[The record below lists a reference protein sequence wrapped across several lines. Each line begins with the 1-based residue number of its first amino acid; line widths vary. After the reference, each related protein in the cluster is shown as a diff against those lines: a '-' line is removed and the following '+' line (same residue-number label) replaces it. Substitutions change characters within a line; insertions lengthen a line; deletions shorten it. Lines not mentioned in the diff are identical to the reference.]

1 MSQYLLKKCLHL
13 QKVILVFFDML
24 KREDEIYVV
33 KTAFDSAAFCEDICR
48 EISKESFTR
57 FRGKGG
63 TIKVKVV
70 TDESIHP
77 HRAFAKK
84 EILL

>member
-1 MSQYLLKKCLHL
+1 M
-13 QKVILVFFDML
+13 FN
-24 KREDEIYVV
+24 
-33 KTAFDSAAFCEDICR
+33 SAAFFEDICR
-48 EISKESFTR
+48 EISNELLVGFGG
-57 FRGKGG
+57 RGRK
-63 TIKVKVV
+63 IKVKVV

>member
-1 MSQYLLKKCLHL
+1 M
-13 QKVILVFFDML
+13 
-24 KREDEIYVV
+24 

>member
-1 MSQYLLKKCLHL
+1 
-13 QKVILVFFDML
+13 ML
-24 KREDEIYVV
+24 RSRM
-33 KTAFDSAAFCEDICR
+33 FNSAAFFEDICR
-48 EISKESFTR
+48 EISNELLVR
-57 FRGKGG
+57 FGGRGRK
-63 TIKVKVV
+63 IKVKVV